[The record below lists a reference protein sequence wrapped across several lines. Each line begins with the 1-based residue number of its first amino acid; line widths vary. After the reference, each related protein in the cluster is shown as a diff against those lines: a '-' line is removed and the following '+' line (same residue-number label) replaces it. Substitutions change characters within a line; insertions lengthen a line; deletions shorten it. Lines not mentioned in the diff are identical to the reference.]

1 MDNEP
6 DPPTPTQDPD
16 TPAPTEIERT
26 WRRLPVRLLNAAALL
41 SSTAM
46 VAAIEPKMPPLKGD

>member
-6 DPPTPTQDPD
+6 DLPTLTRDAG
-16 TPAPTEIERT
+16 TPAPTEIAQAL
-26 WRRLPVRLLNAAALL
+26 RRLPVRLLNAAALL

-46 VAAIEPKMPPLKGD
+46 VAAIETKMPPYKGD